1 MEPLLEKV
9 KANLII
15 DHGADDSL
23 IKGFIRAALSYAEAY
38 QHIPEGSYTNGLP
51 LPPTTEQAVIMLAS
65 HFYESRDG
73 STGGFFADSVQAG
86 QQVWNTVNSLL
97 RLERNWVT

>member
-23 IKGFIRAALSYAEAY
+23 ISGFIRAALSYAEAY

-51 LPPTTEQAVIMLAS
+51 LPPT
-65 HFYESRDG
+65 R
-73 STGGFFADSVQAG
+73 
-86 QQVWNTVNSLL
+86 
-97 RLERNWVT
+97 R